1 MSHGSA
7 PGENSLLRYFKF
19 GENIL
24 RFRWFIGG
32 FLLLFTLWMLY
43 CASQVK
49 IATRFVDFFPRNH
62 PNVLL
67 TNKYAAFGGADTVT
81 FMVEVK
87 NGDIFNTPT
96 LKIIQDLTRDIN
108 RLPGVNHNE
117 VFSLASYRVTYA
129 KAVPGALVAKTFMY
143 PNLPNGQ
150 AELDLLKRN
159 VTIYRDRIGSLVSP
173 DNRAAVVRASFNEE
187 GFNYKELFF
196 DIRGLVKKYQ
206 DPNHEI
212 FVAGEPIVRGY
223 GYYYEPAVVTI
234 LVASVIAMIL
244 ILYLFLAQ
252 RSRWWAPIVTGTFS
266 AIWGLGFVGLMGYD
280 FDPVMLVIPFIL
292 TARDVSHGIQWQ
304 GRYYDEIDRLR
315 DKYAACIAT
324 TDQMLPPG
332 FLSIIAD
339 IAGIVFIAL
348 GGIPVLE
355 HIGFAGAVWLAGS
368 LTMVFV
374 FQPILM
380 SFLPLPEVRSEAK
393 RVTGIY
399 MWIEGLFAKLAE
411 IPVTPGRRR
420 ASILV
425 IALIVL
431 IWGVASGLREPV
443 GYVYAGTP
451 LYRPSA
457 KVNRDLMAI
466 NHYFPTDEGWVIVA
480 NMPPFPDPQSALAP
494 GILRMSNDLHNY
506 LLQDR
511 DLDSVVTFAS
521 RIIMPSNMMLHYG
534 HPKFLSIPDDI
545 QLSGNL
551 QYLYSTATAPG
562 EMEQYLAPPAAQDTC
577 IRILMPGHTTLA
589 LDRLRQRLN
598 EFVKE
603 RVSGDPNLNK
613 IKVLSLGSTAGLYA
627 AADDVLKQLDFLNIT
642 FVLAAVCLFSMIS
655 FRSVVAGLLFLLACV
670 LANFGAFIYL
680 RLRDIGLT
688 IDTIPVISLG
698 IGLGIDYG
706 IYTVARIRDE
716 VIGGMSLN
724 EAIRIAITKTGTSV
738 FSTFSVMVGGI
749 ALWAFSPLLFHSEMS
764 VLLMFLM
771 GTNMIAGVL
780 VLPCYIA
787 WARPKFVVKHE
798 QVQTQAAAGGN

>member
-7 PGENSLLRYFKF
+7 PGEGSLIRYFRF

-24 RFRWFIGG
+24 RFRWFVGG

-43 CASQVK
+43 FAAHVQV
-49 IATRFVDFFPRNH
+49 ATKFVDFFPRNH
-62 PNVLL
+62 PNVAL
-67 TNKYAAFGGADTVT
+67 TNKFASFGGADTVT

-87 NGDIFNTPT
+87 NGDIFNLPT
-96 LKIIQDLTRDIN
+96 LKIIQDLTRDVN

-143 PNLPNGQ
+143 PDLPKDQ
-150 AELDLLKRN
+150 AEINLLKRN
-159 VTIYRDRIGSLVSP
+159 VTIYRDRVGSLVSS
-173 DNRAAVVRASFNEE
+173 DNKAAVIRASFNEE
-187 GFNYKELFF
+187 GFNYRELFF
-196 DIRGLVKKYQ
+196 AIRGLVKKYQ
-206 DPNHEI
+206 DPNHLI
-212 FVAGEPIVRGY
+212 YVAGEPIVRGY
-223 GYYYEPAVVTI
+223 GYYYEPTVVLI
-234 LVASVIAMIL
+234 LVASIIAMIA
-244 ILYLFLAQ
+244 ILYVFLAQ

-266 AIWGLGFVGLMGYD
+266 AIWGLGFVGFMGYD

-339 IAGIVFIAL
+339 IAGIIFIAL

-355 HIGFAGAVWLAGS
+355 HVGFAGAVWLAGS

-380 SFLPLPEVRSEAK
+380 SFLPLPEIRSGAK
-393 RVTGIY
+393 RVSGMY
-399 MWIEGLFAKLAE
+399 NWIEGLFAKLAE
-411 IPVTPGRRR
+411 IPVRPGRLRGG
-420 ASILV
+420 IL
-425 IALIVL
+425 IAALFVL
-431 IWGVASGLREPV
+431 LWGVASGLREPV
-443 GYVYAGTP
+443 GYSYPGTP
-451 LYRPSA
+451 LYHPTA
-457 KVNRDLMAI
+457 KVNQDLLAI
-466 NHYFPTDEGWVIVA
+466 NHYFPTDEGWVIISH
-480 NMPPFPDPQSALAP
+480 MPPYPDPESALAP
-494 GILRMSNDLHNY
+494 GILRMSDDMRNY
-506 LLQDR
+506 LLQDPTV
-511 DLDSVVTFAS
+511 DSVVTFAT
-521 RIIMPSNMMLHYG
+521 RIIMPSNQQLHYG
-534 HPKFLSIPDDI
+534 HPKFLAVPDDI
-545 QLSGNL
+545 QLAGNL

-577 IRILMPGHTTLA
+577 IRILIPGHTTLA
-589 LDRLRQRLN
+589 LELLTQRLQ

-603 RVSGDPNLNK
+603 RVASDPQLKK
-613 IKVLSLGSTAGLYA
+613 ISVQFLGSTAGLYA

-655 FRSVVAGLLFLLACV
+655 FRSIVAGLLFLVACV

-680 RLRDIGLT
+680 RMRDIGLT

-716 VIGGMSLN
+716 VIGGSSLA
-724 EAIRIAITKTGTSV
+724 EAIRIAVTKTGTSV
-738 FSTFSVMVGGI
+738 FSTFAVMVGGI

-780 VLPCYIA
+780 ILPCYIA

-798 QVQTQAAAGGN
+798 QVQEQAAAGGN